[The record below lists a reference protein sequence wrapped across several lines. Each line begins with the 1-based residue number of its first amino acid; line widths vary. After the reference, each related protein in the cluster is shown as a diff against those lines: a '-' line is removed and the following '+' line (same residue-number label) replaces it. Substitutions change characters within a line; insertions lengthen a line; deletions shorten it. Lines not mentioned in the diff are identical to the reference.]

1 MNALPEDNEPGSPAE
16 KRARKILQGILI
28 IQKHNLKVT
37 LIGLDK
43 GVYVGPLDSPERDLS
58 FTTEEVNQLK
68 ELGWYW
74 SDEQE
79 SWEFYT
85 GHG

>member
-1 MNALPEDNEPGSPAE
+1 MNTLPEDNEPGSPAE
-16 KRARKILQGILI
+16 EIALKILQGIRI
-28 IQKHNLKVT
+28 IQKHKPKVT

-43 GVYVGPLDSPERDLS
+43 GVYVGPLESPDTDLS
-58 FTTEEVNQLK
+58 FTTAEINQLK
-68 ELGWYW
+68 ELGWCW
-74 SDEQE
+74 SEEQE

>member
-1 MNALPEDNEPGSPAE
+1 MSNETYKSPAE
-16 KRARKILQGILI
+16 ESANKILQGVRV
-28 IQKHNLKVT
+28 IQKNNPKVS

-43 GVYVGPLDSPERDLS
+43 GVFVGPLSTADEGLTDD
-58 FTTEEVNQLK
+58 EVNQL
-68 ELGWYW
+68 EQLGWSW
-74 SDEQE
+74 NQEQE

>member
-1 MNALPEDNEPGSPAE
+1 MDNEHTPGSPAE
-16 KRARKILQGILI
+16 ESAHKILQGIRI
-28 IQKHNLKVT
+28 IQKNNPKVS

-43 GVYVGPLDSPERDLS
+43 GVYVGPLHTSDEGLTDA
-58 FTTEEVNQLK
+58 EVNQLK
-68 ELGWYW
+68 ELGWSW
-74 SDEQE
+74 SEEQE

>member
-1 MNALPEDNEPGSPAE
+1 MSNETYKSPAE
-16 KRARKILQGILI
+16 GSANKILQGIRI
-28 IQKHNLKVT
+28 IQDYHPKVS

-43 GVYVGPLDSPERDLS
+43 GVFVGPCENPETDLS
-58 FTTEEVNQLK
+58 YTTAQLKELK
-68 ELGWYW
+68 ELGWSW
-74 SDEQE
+74 NEEQE